1 MLSSILSVLFAIIII
16 FPLIVTFSALT
27 IYKKRGKAPVKM
39 LGEAADW
46 TTPFLFVSVYIVA
59 HAIFDVHIGFYMML
73 TFILLVIV
81 IAIFERVTVK
91 DFRII
96 RLMRKIW
103 RISFMLLL
111 VTYIGLLI
119 TGLALKVIAYA
130 N

>member
-1 MLSSILSVLFAIIII
+1 MLSSVLSVLFAIIVI
-16 FPLIVTFSALT
+16 FPFVVTITVLA
-27 IYKKRGKAPVKM
+27 IYKKRGKAPVKV

-59 HAIFDVHIGFYMML
+59 HSIFDVDVAFYIML
-73 TFILLVIV
+73 TFVILVLAF
-81 IAIFERVTVK
+81 AIYERVTVK

-103 RISFMLLL
+103 RISFILLL
-111 VTYIGLLI
+111 FVHIGLLL
-119 TGLALKVIAYA
+119 TGLILKIIASV